1 MGIKYHYEVKDH
13 KLADRF
19 QRMQQSEGAPQPG
32 IRTPKKLT
40 KKEKA
45 RLAAKVESQPSPRE
59 SAK

>member
-19 QRMQQSEGAPQPG
+19 QRMQQREGAPEPG
-32 IRTPKKLT
+32 LRTPKKLT

-45 RLAAKVESQPSPRE
+45 RLAAKQPKE
-59 SAK
+59 